1 MIFQA
6 LDLNPQDYT
15 LHNHTIWGPKNYTI
29 WGPINREV
37 MLCLLACGHMQI
49 FLRATQTNAPAAHLL
64 YLCLSDTN
72 PQGVMGED
80 IDHSIVYGGR
90 KQEAD

>member
-1 MIFQA
+1 
-6 LDLNPQDYT
+6 
-15 LHNHTIWGPKNYTI
+15 
-29 WGPINREV
+29 
-37 MLCLLACGHMQI
+37 MQI

-72 PQGVMGED
+72 PQGVLGED

-90 KQEAD
+90 KQEAKCPLMGNRYITGGRWTLWDSPQELETTNQLCTQVYG